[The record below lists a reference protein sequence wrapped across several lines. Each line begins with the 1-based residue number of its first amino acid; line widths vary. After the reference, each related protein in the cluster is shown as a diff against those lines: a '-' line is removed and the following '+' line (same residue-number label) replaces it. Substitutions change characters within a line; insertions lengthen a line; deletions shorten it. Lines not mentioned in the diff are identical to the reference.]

1 MPRISRF
8 YILENFGYYWVEK
21 CQLRKILGDFLQN
34 LNFEKNYNH
43 SWNVNVDSASGGLD
57 SLISDNGDLIWLKS
71 WFNDWDELVS
81 GTSWWLV
88 HETSS
93 DHCERMVEGTWLVSD
108 IFRIEKNDIDQ
119 NVLILGISGDGMNQF
134 NLKIE
139 CYHWVA

>member
-1 MPRISRF
+1 MLFFIALSVF
-8 YILENFGYYWVEK
+8 FVENAHFWTELKVKILENQIFK
-21 CQLRKILGDFLQN
+21 KF
-34 LNFEKNYNH
+34 YNH

-57 SLISDNGDLIWLKS
+57 SLISDNCDLIWLKS
-71 WFNDWDELVS
+71 WFNDWDELMG

-93 DHCERMVEGTWLVSD
+93 DHGEWVVEGTWLVSD
-108 IFRIEKNDIDQ
+108 IFRIEKDDIDQ

-134 NLKIE
+134 NLKSE